1 MQTSNIG
8 STATFDIPRSA
19 TIPADNTQHKVSIG
33 IINLKPEFEY
43 ETVPKKNAYAY
54 IKAKV
59 TNTSEYSLL
68 AGPANVFLDNN
79 FVAKTELKSYS
90 PQEEFYC
97 SLGVDPAIRIEYKPI
112 RKYKE
117 QSGLISKST
126 TTTYEQLIE
135 IKNTTANNIK
145 LLLSENLPL
154 TNDEKITVK
163 LIEPVLKN
171 NQNVKL
177 NKSNNIEFNLI
188 IPSSKTE
195 ELKIKY
201 SIDHPAD
208 KEIEF
213 C

>member
-1 MQTSNIG
+1 M
-8 STATFDIPRSA
+8 
-19 TIPADNTQHKVSIG
+19 
-33 IINLKPEFEY
+33 
-43 ETVPKKNAYAY
+43 
-54 IKAKV
+54 

-79 FVAKTELKSYS
+79 FVAKTDLKSYS

-177 NKSNNIEFNLI
+177 NKSNNIEFNLV

-213 C
+213 F